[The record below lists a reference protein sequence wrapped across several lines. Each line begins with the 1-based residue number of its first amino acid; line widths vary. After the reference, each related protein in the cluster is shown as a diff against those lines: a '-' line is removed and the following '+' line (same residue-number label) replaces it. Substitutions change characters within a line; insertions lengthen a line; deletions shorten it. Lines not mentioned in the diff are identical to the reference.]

1 MKNIARWPQ
10 LVNRLLSHCGWSRGW
25 HPREILILERSRW
38 QRNPPSSHGAQPIDP
53 GRCWTWKWIFRLI
66 KSIEWLDQG
75 FLFNLIYV
83 MKVFIEEFFFY
94 LIYLIKVFLQPFRPT
109 DDPTLMILKLA
120 SVGDWVHIYVCHQN
134 DQSYLIMSAHIFWR
148 LNSYAYKKINST

>member
-1 MKNIARWPQ
+1 MTPVGEQALESLWMVQRLAPKRKLDSGAFEVATKSS
-10 LVNRLLSHCGWSRGW
+10 LVTWRTTHRSWSLLNLKMDLHWRF
-25 HPREILILERSRW
+25 
-38 QRNPPSSHGAQPIDP
+38 
-53 GRCWTWKWIFRLI
+53 FRLI

-75 FLFNLIYV
+75 FLLNLIYV